1 MQETIWMG
9 ISASATETRVLAM
22 AGPSATLLK
31 ARLSRDPSHPRALAT
46 LLEAVA
52 MWQGTRVRAALCADD
67 ERLSRDSSL
76 YHAAFDFGGPLY
88 SVDWV
93 PAPLGRRRRT
103 RDLQGMGQFADLRQ
117 LLLFEVAR

>member
-1 MQETIWMG
+1 MG

-22 AGPSATLLK
+22 AGPSTTILK
-31 ARLSRDPSHPRALAT
+31 ARLSREPSHPRALAT

-52 MWQGTRVRAALCADD
+52 LWQGSRVRAALCADN
-67 ERLSRDSSL
+67 EQISCASSL

-88 SVDWV
+88 SIDWV
-93 PAPLGRRRRT
+93 PGPLARRRRT
-103 RDLQGMGQFADLRQ
+103 RDVSGMGPFADLRQ

>member
-1 MQETIWMG
+1 MEQSIWTG
-9 ISASATETRVLAM
+9 ISAGATETRVLAM
-22 AGPSATLLK
+22 AGPSTTILK

-46 LLEAVA
+46 LLEAIA
-52 MWQGTRVRAALCADD
+52 LWEGSRVRAALCADD
-67 ERLSRDSSL
+67 EQISRDSSL

-93 PAPLGRRRRT
+93 PGLLARRRRR
-103 RDLQGMGQFADLRQ
+103 RDVSGMGPFADLRQ

>member
-1 MQETIWMG
+1 MG

-22 AGPSATLLK
+22 DGPSNTILK
-31 ARLSRDPSHPRALAT
+31 ARLSREPSHPRALAT

-52 MWQGTRVRAALCADD
+52 LWQGSRVRAALCADS
-67 ERLSRDSSL
+67 EQLSSESSL

-88 SVDWV
+88 SIDWV
-93 PAPLGRRRRT
+93 PGALVRRRRT
-103 RDLQGMGQFADLRQ
+103 RDVSGMGPFADLRQ